1 MHRSNDVD
9 QTHCEN
15 LDSVSGLEICQAG
28 NLLKDP
34 RRMFNDWLQQFSK
47 KQLFILPILMH

>member
-34 RRMFNDWLQQFSK
+34 RRMFNDFGYNSFQKSNFS
-47 KQLFILPILMH
+47 FYPF